1 MDTVDT
7 IVFNGTLNN
16 KLEVCVWWL
25 VDEAQYLVEVVNP
38 NNVYDESMDIYIK
51 EPKGVLSYLSEL
63 QLYK

>member
-1 MDTVDT
+1 MDT

>member
-63 QLYK
+63 QHYT

>member
-16 KLEVCVWWL
+16 KLEIAVWWM
-25 VDEAQYLVEVVNP
+25 VDEEQYFIEVIDP
-38 NNVYDESMDIYIK
+38 NNLYDDRMDIYIK